1 MYKSIFFI
9 VQIIEKKSI
18 INNKLFQ
25 YTDSSIQKIIYFYLN
40 IFRKL
45 LLSNFFRINLFF
57 IKSIQKILFQLI
69 LIYIFYQIKNSVN
82 RNIRLKILS
91 VKI

>member
-1 MYKSIFFI
+1 LYKSIFFI